1 MRMLEDEV
9 FCFFLALFHKI
20 MPHVDM
26 LFNHLQKRN
35 IDSVFIAGITQRF
48 THSIQAIRDSVP
60 SVVEDEE
67 YRGPV
72 QIPPPKKRRAMG
84 EETQQHLAIEVCDT
98 IISHAKERFSFTK
111 HLISAHCCKESC
123 SHNTA
128 VSSQIRH

>member
-1 MRMLEDEV
+1 
-9 FCFFLALFHKI
+9 

-111 HLISAHCCKESC
+111 HLISATLLQGELFPQH
-123 SHNTA
+123 
-128 VSSQIRH
+128 SSKFPDSALETTVDAYPTLDK